1 VGLLSACSGDVVAH
15 DRSTAGSAG
24 CDSSPPS
31 IAENTSFTAYD
42 ADRDHANHTVAATE
56 VDTAALRAAGL
67 PTQLGGLTVSGM
79 YVDNGTTFFYYSET
93 DAVGTPVE
101 QLVDEGALA
110 VGINRVHQDASIF
123 DMLSDSIGDR
133 VRPVRIGP
141 YDGSLVWSDPDR
153 AGVRRHHLDW
163 GDKTFTMTIMA
174 VRDPSEL
181 VRLGRSLV
189 CWPPPSRV
197 TGARFRADTGRMFTK
212 SPDPAVIGP

>member
-1 VGLLSACSGDVVAH
+1 MDRQLGGLSVALATALLVVAMGGCSGAEVAH
-15 DRSTAGSAG
+15 GTSAAGSAG
-24 CDSSPPS
+24 CDSSSPR
-31 IAENTSFTAYD
+31 IVENTSFTAYD
-42 ADRDHANHTVAATE
+42 ADRDHANHAVAATE
-56 VDTAALRAAGL
+56 VDTAALEAAGL
-67 PTQLGGLTVSGM
+67 PTELDGLTVSGM
-79 YVDNGTTFFYYSET
+79 YVDNGTTFFYYAET

-110 VGINRVHQDASIF
+110 VGINRVHQDGSTF
-123 DMLSDSIGDR
+123 DMLRDSIGDR

-181 VRLGRSLV
+181 VRLGRSLA
-189 CWPPPSRV
+189 C
-197 TGARFRADTGRMFTK
+197 
-212 SPDPAVIGP
+212 